1 MKENVFLI
9 PTRALRDEGASY
21 HYVAPSRYID
31 MNKQAL
37 EAIEKTLK
45 QKKSPM
51 KRS

>member
-9 PTRALRDEGASY
+9 PTIALRDEGASY

-45 QKKSPM
+45 QKKIPM